1 MCSPHCL
8 SPSFHFSLHFST
20 TKFLDA
26 VFKQTNIVPHHQEY
40 FFEGH
45 LYELDPNLQAHNF
58 CKTTECSPLTLLS
71 TSEQPEDVVGV
82 RYRDRECHSR
92 RVAVVGGI
100 CCNCHPKR
108 FPISQLGD
116 GPVSCMIPGRGAWA
130 VLDLNPSFT
139 RPVPFPTARLCQSPF
154 PVVTPVPAA
163 GSTGSQCQFPL
174 LVPAPSANSQSCFWS
189 LGQGRSWSRIRGS
202 QGQFPPALCWCST
215 ATCHTGPCRE
225 FPPSST
231 LPKYLGGLH

>member
-8 SPSFHFSLHFST
+8 SPSFHFSLRFST

-82 RYRDRECHSR
+82 RYRDRECHGR

-100 CCNCHPKR
+100 CCNCHPER

-116 GPVSCMIPGRGAWA
+116 GPVSCMIPGPGAWA
-130 VLDLNPSFT
+130 VLDLDPSFS
-139 RPVPFPTARLCQSPF
+139 RVPISPDRSLFSLPVPIPSSDSSSSSGEYWF
-154 PVVTPVPAA
+154 PVPIPTPGA
-163 GSTGSQCQFPL
+163 SSQCQFPVL
-174 LVPAPSANSQSCFWS
+174 FLVPGA
-189 LGQGRSWSRIRGS
+189 GQELE
-202 QGQFPPALCWCST
+202 QD
-215 ATCHTGPCRE
+215 
-225 FPPSST
+225 
-231 LPKYLGGLH
+231 